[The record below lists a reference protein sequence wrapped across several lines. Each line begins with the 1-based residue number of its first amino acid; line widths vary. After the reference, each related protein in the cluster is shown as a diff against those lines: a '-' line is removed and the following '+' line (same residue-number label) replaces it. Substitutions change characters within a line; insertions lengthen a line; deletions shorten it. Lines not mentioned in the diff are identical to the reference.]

1 MPDSRT
7 FSAPPSRTSSVAQ
20 LTTPAAL
27 IAISVT
33 VAFLFMRVDE
43 LQKEIARLDQGRL
56 TIARAT
62 AEALVSQSR
71 SRGPP
76 ESREGTAPTRK
87 HEEGAGRLEEESE
100 DEEQD
105 DDRVEEVPDPAPS

>member
-7 FSAPPSRTSSVAQ
+7 FSAPPSRASSFAQ

-33 VAFLFMRVDE
+33 
-43 LQKEIARLDQGRL
+43 ARLDQGRL

-62 AEALVSQSR
+62 AEALVSQTR

-76 ESREGTAPTRK
+76 ESREGTAPTRR

-105 DDRVEEVPDPAPS
+105 DDRVEEVPDPAPN